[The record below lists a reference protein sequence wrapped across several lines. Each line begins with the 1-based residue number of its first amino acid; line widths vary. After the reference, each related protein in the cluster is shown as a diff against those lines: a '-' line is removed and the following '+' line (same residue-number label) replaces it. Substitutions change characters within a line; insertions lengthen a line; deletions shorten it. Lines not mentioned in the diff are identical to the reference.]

1 MAAFLL
7 APKGLDLV
15 HSVARL
21 RLASSLTGQA
31 SSDGEVSCRRRM
43 KKAADEALAGTP
55 FNLTVKNKKG
65 KYTSMRIDTR
75 VSDEKQR
82 NAIFAALKGNPVIR
96 YIL

>member
-31 SSDGEVSCRRRM
+31 SSDEGAFRRFHMNKNPRRFTESRQHSIRSLPRRM
-43 KKAADEALAGTP
+43 FPAQFGS
-55 FNLTVKNKKG
+55 NI
-65 KYTSMRIDTR
+65 M
-75 VSDEKQR
+75 
-82 NAIFAALKGNPVIR
+82 
-96 YIL
+96 